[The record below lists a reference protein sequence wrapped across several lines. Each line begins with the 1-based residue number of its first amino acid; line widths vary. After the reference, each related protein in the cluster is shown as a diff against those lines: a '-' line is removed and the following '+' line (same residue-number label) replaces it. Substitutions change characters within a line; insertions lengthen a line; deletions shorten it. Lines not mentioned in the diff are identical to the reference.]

1 MQDLLEEDNV
11 SNDNEDVQQFNVGT
25 NQGTNAETPINLN
38 DLSHSS
44 TPNNLQPP
52 PFIDL
57 GDFSNYTT
65 PMRGNKHPTKTTMIT
80 LGNIKVKRKKT
91 LVFMLIIKATN
102 KHNKVIVNAM
112 DWSKNIQLDIN
123 KMLTG

>member
-11 SNDNEDVQQFNVGT
+11 PNDNENVQQFNVGT
-25 NQGTNAETPINLN
+25 NQGANAKTPINLN

-44 TPNNLQPP
+44 TPNNLPPP

-65 PMRGNKHPTKTTMIT
+65 PMKGNKHPTRTTMTTI
-80 LGNIKVKRKKT
+80 GNIGVKRKKT
-91 LVFMLIIKATN
+91 SVFMLIIKTTN
-102 KHNKVIVNAM
+102 KHNKVIIDAM
-112 DWSKNIQLDIN
+112 DWSNNIQLDIDN
-123 KMLTG
+123 MLRG